1 MVDTD
6 QYYIKQFGFR
16 EKHSMVL
23 AISEL
28 MGEIMKGFNN
38 NFFKLAI
45 FTDLRKAFDT
55 VDHNILLGKLQFYGV
70 DGIALTWF
78 ESYLNRRQQAV
89 EIQNT
94 KSQMELIDCSVPQG
108 GVLAPQLFLFIVNDM
123 IRCLKYSSNILFAD
137 DTTIYVIGQNI
148 KFLQHKIQFN
158 MNNLY
163 VWLCVNRLSLNT
175 KKCKMMLFKPSHS
188 FVNTSRLVVA
198 INNESIELVDQF
210 KF

>member
-1 MVDTD
+1 MCTIDDFVQKVFRTVIYPEAFKIAKIIPLHKSGSKLLMDNYRPIPLLPVISKLLEEMMFNRLTKFMVDTD

-108 GVLAPQLFLFIVNDM
+108 GVFSSTIV
-123 IRCLKYSSNILFAD
+123 L
-137 DTTIYVIGQNI
+137 IY
-148 KFLQHKIQFN
+148 
-158 MNNLY
+158 
-163 VWLCVNRLSLNT
+163 C
-175 KKCKMMLFKPSHS
+175 
-188 FVNTSRLVVA
+188 
-198 INNESIELVDQF
+198 
-210 KF
+210 